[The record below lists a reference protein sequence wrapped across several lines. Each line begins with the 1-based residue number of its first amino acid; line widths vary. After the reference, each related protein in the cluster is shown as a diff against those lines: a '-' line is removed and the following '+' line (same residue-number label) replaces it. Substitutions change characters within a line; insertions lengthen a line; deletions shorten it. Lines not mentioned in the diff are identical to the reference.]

1 MTGMSDAAFLMWVR
15 YVPILFVVAG
25 VLVVVWLS
33 GQRLP
38 YELQPDVLAAL
49 SETEALPPRA
59 IRDREPLAHQNVDLR
74 TLETVLERLCIDGLA
89 VRWFEDFGTERHAV
103 YRRIRSVPERAA

>member
-1 MTGMSDAAFLMWVR
+1 MAGMADDAFLMWVR

-25 VLVVVWLS
+25 ILVIVWLS

-49 SETEALPPRA
+49 SDTEPLTPCA
-59 IRDREPLAHQNVDLR
+59 IREREPLAHQNIDLR
-74 TLETVLERLCIDGLA
+74 TLESVLEGLCVSGVV
-89 VRWFEDFGTERHAV
+89 VRWFEDLNSQRQAV
-103 YRRIRSVPERAA
+103 YRRVKSVSE

>member
-1 MTGMSDAAFLMWVR
+1 MAGMSDDAFLIWVR

-38 YELQPDVLAAL
+38 SELQPDVLAAM
-49 SETEALPPRA
+49 SEDEALPPRV
-59 IRDREPLAHQNVDLR
+59 IRDREPLAHQNIDLR
-74 TLETVLERLCIDGLA
+74 TLETVLERLCNEGLA
-89 VRWFEDFGTERHAV
+89 VRWFEDFGSGRQAV

>member
-1 MTGMSDAAFLMWVR
+1 MTGMSDDAFLMWVR
-15 YVPILFVVAG
+15 YVPMLFVVAG

-74 TLETVLERLCIDGLA
+74 TLETVLERLCTDGLA
-89 VRWFEDFGTERHAV
+89 VRWFEDLGSGRQAV